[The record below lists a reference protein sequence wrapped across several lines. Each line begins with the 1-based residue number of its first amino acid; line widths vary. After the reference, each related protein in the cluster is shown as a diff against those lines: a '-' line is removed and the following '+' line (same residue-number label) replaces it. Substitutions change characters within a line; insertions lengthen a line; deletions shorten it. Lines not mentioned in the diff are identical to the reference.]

1 VLGGAITTATDV
13 YALGTVLYE
22 LLTSKRPH
30 QFETYSPAAI
40 ERAICDTEAP
50 RPSDAARQQTTAPA
64 KIARQLEGDLDNIVL
79 MALRKEPARR
89 YQSVE
94 QFSEDIRRYLEGLPV
109 LARKDTFVYRASKFA
124 LRHKA
129 GVVILILLAMLAI
142 TMTVQTFRISQ
153 ERDRANQAAITAET
167 MTQSLIS
174 LFEFA
179 DPGKTLGNSITAKEL
194 LDQSVERVVRDLN
207 DQPIIQARLMDTLGG
222 LYQRIGVYDRAQ
234 ALLESSLNLR
244 RKAPNA
250 DLLDV
255 AASLNH
261 LAELLKLRGDFDNC
275 ERLHRE
281 SLAIRSKLL
290 PADHLDMATSLND
303 LGTLLVE
310 RNKLDEAE
318 PMFAPQ
324 FGDTSA
330 NCWAKSIWKSSKA

>member
-1 VLGGAITTATDV
+1 
-13 YALGTVLYE
+13 VLYE
-22 LLTSKRPH
+22 LLTARRPH
-30 QFETYSPAAI
+30 QFETYSPFEI

-50 RPSDAARQQTTAPA
+50 RPSDVAERMRAENGKA
-64 KIARQLEGDLDNIVL
+64 KGGRFISHLSSFIPHPSDLRGDLDNIVM

-89 YQSVE
+89 YPSVE
-94 QFSEDIRRYLEGLPV
+94 QFSEDLRRYLSGLPV
-109 LARKDTFVYRASKFA
+109 TARADTFVYRATKFVR
-124 LRHKA
+124 RHKA

-290 PADHLDMATSLND
+290 PADHLDIGN
-303 LGTLLVE
+303 
-310 RNKLDEAE
+310 
-318 PMFAPQ
+318 Q
-324 FGDTSA
+324 FE
-330 NCWAKSIWKSSKA
+330 